1 MSRRLAR
8 TLLVAAVALVSAAH
22 VGSPDTVFQGPAGP
36 YEVRVIVRPPGIV
49 PGLAEISVRVL
60 SGEAVRSV
68 LVLPLRGGRPTAL
81 EPPPDSAKP
90 VPGDAR
96 LYSAQLWLM
105 ESGAYSIRVDVAGTA
120 GSGSVIVPVNSIAT
134 RRLGFATP
142 LAAGL
147 LGLGLFLFI
156 GALTIVGAAVR
167 ESVLPPGEEPDAARR
182 HRSWWVRVAA
192 VGLLGLGVYGGKRWW
207 DGADASHAQSLYQPM
222 QVATTAAAQHG
233 APALRIAITDSE
245 WLGRQYSPL
254 IPDHGKLMHLFL
266 VREDLG
272 ALAHLHPLMLD
283 SSTFEAA
290 LPALAPGDYRLY
302 ADVVHESGFTQTL
315 LDSVTIPAGVTMWR
329 PSDPDDSW
337 WESRQSSD
345 GSYQSSAVSGQQT
358 VQLED
363 GAAMTWVEDSA
374 PLVAGHDIELR
385 FAVTGPDG
393 QPAALEPYMGMLSHA
408 VITRDDGSVFVH
420 LHPAGT
426 IAMASQLVYA
436 LRVPE
441 DTVRGRLG
449 ARITAAERQT
459 LHMGPMPGA
468 AGSGIVTFPY
478 AFPKPGLY
486 RIWVQVKRNGR
497 ILTGVFDAE
506 VVSRADD

>member
-1 MSRRLAR
+1 MSGRLAR
-8 TLLVAAVALVSAAH
+8 TLLVAVVALVSAAH

-36 YEVRVIVRPPGIV
+36 YEVRVIIRPPGIV

-60 SGEAVRSV
+60 SEEAVRSV
-68 LVLPLRGGRPTAL
+68 AVLPLRGGRPTAL

-120 GSGSVIVPVNSIAT
+120 GTGSVIVPVNSIAT

-182 HRSWWVRVAA
+182 RRSWWARVAA
-192 VGLLGLGVYGGKRWW
+192 VLLLGLGVYGGKRWW
-207 DGADASHAQSLYQPM
+207 DGADASHARSLYQPM
-222 QVATTAAAQHG
+222 QVATTAAVQNG

-266 VREDLG
+266 VRGDLG
-272 ALAHLHPLMLD
+272 TLAHLHPLMRD

-290 LPALAPGDYRLY
+290 LPALAPGNYRLY

-315 LDSVTIPAGVTMWR
+315 LDSVTVPAAVTMWR

-337 WESRQSSD
+337 WTSLQPSD
-345 GSYQSSAVSGQQT
+345 GGYQSSAISGQQT
-358 VQLED
+358 VQLEG
-363 GAAMTWVEDSA
+363 GAAMVWMQDSTT
-374 PLVAGHDIELR
+374 LFAGRDVELR
-385 FAVTGPDG
+385 FAVTTPDG
-393 QPAALEPYMGMLSHA
+393 RPAALEPYMGMMSHA
-408 VITRDDGSVFVH
+408 VITREDGSVFVH

-436 LRVPE
+436 LRGPE

-449 ARITAAERQT
+449 ARITAADRQAMQ
-459 LHMGPMPGA
+459 MGPMPG
-468 AGSGIVTFPY
+468 GVVSFPY
-478 AFPKPGLY
+478 AFPKPGPY
-486 RIWVQVKRNGR
+486 RVWVQVKRDGR
-497 ILTGVFDAE
+497 ILTGRFDAD
-506 VVSRADD
+506 VR

>member
-1 MSRRLAR
+1 MSRRFAR

-22 VGSPDTVFQGPAGP
+22 VGSPDTVFQGLAGP

-49 PGLAEISVRVL
+49 PGLAEIAVRVL
-60 SGEAVRSV
+60 SGVGVRSV
-68 LVLPLRGGRPTAL
+68 TVLPLRGGRPTAL

-90 VPGDAR
+90 VPGGAR

-105 ESGAYSIRVDVAGTA
+105 EGGAYSIRVDVAGTA
-120 GSGSVIVPVNSIAT
+120 GAGSVIVPVNSIAT
-134 RRLGFATP
+134 RRLGFDTP

-182 HRSWWVRVAA
+182 RRSWWVRVAA
-192 VGLLGLGVYGGKRWW
+192 MGLLGLGVYGGKRWW

-222 QVATTAAAQHG
+222 QVATTVAVQNG
-233 APALRIAITDSE
+233 APALRLAITDSE
-245 WLGRQYSPL
+245 WLGRRYSPL

-266 VREDLG
+266 VRGDLG
-272 ALAHLHPLMLD
+272 TLAHLHPVMRD

-290 LPALAPGDYRLY
+290 LPALAAGTYRLY
-302 ADVVHESGFTQTL
+302 SDVVHESGFTQTL
-315 LDSVTIPAGVTMWR
+315 LDSVTVPAAVTMWQA
-329 PSDPDDSW
+329 SDPDDSW
-337 WESRQSSD
+337 WSSQPSAISRLQ
-345 GSYQSSAVSGQQT
+345 A

-363 GAAMTWVEDSA
+363 GAAMTWVTDSS
-374 PLVAGHDIELR
+374 PLVAGRDIELR
-385 FAVTGPDG
+385 FAVREPDG
-393 QPAALEPYMGMLSHA
+393 RPAALEPYMGMMSHA
-408 VITRDDGSVFVH
+408 VVTREDGSVFVH

-436 LRVPE
+436 LREPE

-449 ARITAAERQT
+449 ARITAAEGQAMQ
-459 LHMGPMPGA
+459 MGPVSG
-468 AGSGIVTFPY
+468 GIVSFPY
-478 AFPKPGLY
+478 AFPKPGPY
-486 RIWVQVKRNGR
+486 RVWVQVKRDGR
-497 ILTGVFDAE
+497 ILTGRFDAD
-506 VVSRADD
+506 VR